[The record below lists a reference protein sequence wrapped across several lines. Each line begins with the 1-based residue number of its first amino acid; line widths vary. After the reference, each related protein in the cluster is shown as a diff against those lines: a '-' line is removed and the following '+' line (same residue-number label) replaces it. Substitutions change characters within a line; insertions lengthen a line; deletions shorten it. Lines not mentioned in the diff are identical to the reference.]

1 MISVID
7 MPPPDESIWWRGKRG
22 FEVGFFP
29 CECVEVIGDKVPQGL
44 NLPLNST
51 RRIRKNS
58 MGSDENPDGDTEGGS
73 PTCSSSDQ
81 PTKPVLR
88 KHGKLIS
95 FFRSFILSRP
105 ARGKL
110 KKSGIL
116 KERVFGCDLSEH
128 LLNTGQDVPK
138 VLTHC
143 AEFIEARGIIDGIYR
158 LPGIASNIQKLRVA
172 FDEDRVPNLYDDR
185 TVLQDIYS
193 VSSLLKMYFR
203 ELPNPVCTYHLYDKF
218 VEAAKAPE
226 NTRLVLMRDVVQQLP
241 PPNYRYNNNNLLAA
255 LRQCAI
261 FRHTRNRS

>member
-7 MPPPDESIWWRGKRG
+7 MPPPEESIWWRGKRG

-44 NLPLNST
+44 NLPLDSNH
-51 RRIRKNS
+51 RLRKNS
-58 MGSDENPDGDTEGGS
+58 MGSEGDLEDGPGSS
-73 PTCSSSDQ
+73 PTSSE

-128 LLNTGQDVPK
+128 LLNTGSDVPK

-158 LPGIASNIQKLRVA
+158 LSGIASNIQKLRYVA
-172 FDEDRVPNLYDDR
+172 HCLKTQNFLLEEAGNF
-185 TVLQDIYS
+185 
-193 VSSLLKMYFR
+193 VSDF
-203 ELPNPVCTYHLYDKF
+203 
-218 VEAAKAPE
+218 
-226 NTRLVLMRDVVQQLP
+226 
-241 PPNYRYNNNNLLAA
+241 
-255 LRQCAI
+255 
-261 FRHTRNRS
+261 

>member
-29 CECVEVIGDKVPQGL
+29 CECVEVIGDKVPKGL
-44 NLPLNST
+44 NLPMGAATVFRKDSVGSGNNEDYDEDDNSL
-51 RRIRKNS
+51 
-58 MGSDENPDGDTEGGS
+58 S
-73 PTCSSSDQ
+73 PTNSDHH

-128 LLNTGQDVPK
+128 LLNTGQEVPK

-158 LPGIASNIQKLRVA
+158 LSGIASNIQKLR
-172 FDEDRVPNLYDDR
+172 Y
-185 TVLQDIYS
+185 
-193 VSSLLKMYFR
+193 
-203 ELPNPVCTYHLYDKF
+203 
-218 VEAAKAPE
+218 
-226 NTRLVLMRDVVQQLP
+226 
-241 PPNYRYNNNNLLAA
+241 
-255 LRQCAI
+255 AI
-261 FRHTRNRS
+261 SRICNKNK

>member
-7 MPPPDESIWWRGKRG
+7 MPPPEESIWWRGKRG

-44 NLPLNST
+44 NLPIDSHRL
-51 RRIRKNS
+51 RKNS
-58 MGSDENPDGDTEGGS
+58 MGSEGEEDSPDKGPSGGAS
-73 PTCSSSDQ
+73 PTSSGAEPHEPS
-81 PTKPVLR
+81 KPVLR

-128 LLNTGQDVPK
+128 LLNTGSDVPK

-158 LPGIASNIQKLRVA
+158 LSGIASNIQKLRYVH
-172 FDEDRVPNLYDDR
+172 F
-185 TVLQDIYS
+185 
-193 VSSLLKMYFR
+193 
-203 ELPNPVCTYHLYDKF
+203 
-218 VEAAKAPE
+218 
-226 NTRLVLMRDVVQQLP
+226 
-241 PPNYRYNNNNLLAA
+241 
-255 LRQCAI
+255 
-261 FRHTRNRS
+261 

>member
-44 NLPLNST
+44 TLPMGAKLQNNQQQQ
-51 RRIRKNS
+51 RKNS
-58 MGSDENPDGDTEGGS
+58 VSSEADDDPACNGGNS
-73 PTCSSSDQ
+73 PTASSTGPGGLEAASSE

-128 LLNTGQDVPK
+128 LLNCGQDVPK

-158 LPGIASNIQKLRVA
+158 LSGIASNIQKLR
-172 FDEDRVPNLYDDR
+172 Y
-185 TVLQDIYS
+185 
-193 VSSLLKMYFR
+193 
-203 ELPNPVCTYHLYDKF
+203 
-218 VEAAKAPE
+218 
-226 NTRLVLMRDVVQQLP
+226 
-241 PPNYRYNNNNLLAA
+241 
-255 LRQCAI
+255 AI
-261 FRHTRNRS
+261 IK

>member
-44 NLPLNST
+44 TLPMGATPRL
-51 RRIRKNS
+51 RKNS
-58 MGSDENPDGDTEGGS
+58 MGSDNEDNPGDIPGGS
-73 PTCSSSDQ
+73 PVSGDR

-158 LPGIASNIQKLRVA
+158 LSGIASNIQKLR
-172 FDEDRVPNLYDDR
+172 
-185 TVLQDIYS
+185 
-193 VSSLLKMYFR
+193 
-203 ELPNPVCTYHLYDKF
+203 
-218 VEAAKAPE
+218 
-226 NTRLVLMRDVVQQLP
+226 
-241 PPNYRYNNNNLLAA
+241 
-255 LRQCAI
+255 
-261 FRHTRNRS
+261 